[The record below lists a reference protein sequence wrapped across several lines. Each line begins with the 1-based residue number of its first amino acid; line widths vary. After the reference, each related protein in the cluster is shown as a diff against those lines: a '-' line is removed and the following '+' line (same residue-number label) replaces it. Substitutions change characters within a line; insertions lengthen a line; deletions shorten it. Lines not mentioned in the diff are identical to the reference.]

1 MRKDTQ
7 IPDPVVIGGV
17 GGSGTRVVAEI
28 IARLGY
34 YIGCDLNSAKDNQW
48 FMLLF
53 KRPKWYQ
60 KAQREKDKIF
70 EGFQILG
77 NAMILRKAPNLSE
90 FIFILKAAVEIAL
103 TGHNYKRDGRGT
115 WPLVRAWNML
125 VSNKRM
131 ESNHIGWGWKEPNS
145 HIYLD
150 FMAEYFEGLKYIH
163 IIRHGLDMAFSKNQ
177 QQLYNWGP
185 LFGVELPKAKSDE
198 PKASLSYW
206 IRANQRA
213 YQIGETLGDQKFL
226 VVSFEKICA
235 LPKAEIEKII
245 SFLNIRPKGEVLE
258 NVLAI
263 PKKPESIGR
272 YECHDLNQ
280 FDAADLEG
288 LKRFGY
294 SIESPHPSVSL
305 RVSRDVE

>member
-1 MRKDTQ
+1 MRKDAQ

-28 IARLGY
+28 IAQLGY
-34 YIGCDLNSAKDNQW
+34 YIGSDLNPAKDNQW

-60 KAQREKDKIF
+60 KARRDKDKIF
-70 EGFQILG
+70 EGMQILT
-77 NAMILRKAPNLSE
+77 NAMVLRKAPNLSE
-90 FIFILKAAVEIAL
+90 FIFILRAVIEMAL

-115 WPLVRAWNML
+115 WPFVRAWNML
-125 VSNKRM
+125 VANKQM
-131 ESNHIGWGWKEPNS
+131 ESHHIGWGWKEPNS

-150 FMAEYFEGLKYIH
+150 LMAEYFEGFKYIH

-185 LFGVELPKAKSDE
+185 LFGVELPRTKSDE
-198 PKASLSYW
+198 ARASLSYW
-206 IRANQRA
+206 IKANQRVF
-213 YQIGETLGDQKFL
+213 QIGKTLGHQKFL
-226 VVSFEKICA
+226 VVSFEKMCA
-235 LPKAEIEKII
+235 LPKAEIKQIL
-245 SFLNIRPKGEVLE
+245 SFLNISPNAEVLE
-258 NVLAI
+258 NVWAI

-272 YECHDLNQ
+272 YERHNLNQ

-294 SIESPHPSVSL
+294 SIESPDTSVSL
-305 RVSRDVE
+305 RGSRDVE